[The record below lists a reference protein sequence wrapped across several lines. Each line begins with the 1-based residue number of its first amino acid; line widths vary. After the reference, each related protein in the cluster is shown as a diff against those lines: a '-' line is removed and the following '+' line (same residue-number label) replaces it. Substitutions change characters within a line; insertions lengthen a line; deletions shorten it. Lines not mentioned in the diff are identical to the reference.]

1 MIHRTQVSPAEMG
14 AMSWAVKEPEEL
26 DVYNA
31 SAYLLLQAKPYY
43 SQRRSCVWKPTAAI
57 HVSIV

>member
-1 MIHRTQVSPAEMG
+1 MG

-26 DVYNA
+26 DAYNA
-31 SAYLLLQAKPYY
+31 LAYLLRQAKPYY
-43 SQRRSCVWKPTAAI
+43 IQRRSCAWKPTAAI